1 VVSLALLAAAG
12 IYLALKK
19 RPSPLHP
26 GFIAVL
32 IMIGYG
38 VIVFASA
45 NKEIR
50 FAFPVIVGLPFLVSI
65 LLSNKE
71 DSAPAPMAGLV
82 AGLVLLGLAAAA
94 LPTRSRPY
102 QQSLASAQAVL
113 AQAAQCNANNVLLAT
128 DSPSLNIFLMN
139 LTSELSSSQT
149 SIRTLAYQAMSGA
162 PIQDDFAEIS
172 NSDMVV
178 FQDAARLRPK
188 FTNQR
193 VPEYQQYIQRVDPVP
208 IRVGDD
214 TNVYATRCNP

>member
-1 VVSLALLAAAG
+1 
-12 IYLALKK
+12 
-19 RPSPLHP
+19 
-26 GFIAVL
+26 
-32 IMIGYG
+32 
-38 VIVFASA
+38 
-45 NKEIR
+45 
-50 FAFPVIVGLPFLVSI
+50 
-65 LLSNKE
+65 
-71 DSAPAPMAGLV
+71 
-82 AGLVLLGLAAAA
+82 
-94 LPTRSRPY
+94 
-102 QQSLASAQAVL
+102 
-113 AQAAQCNANNVLLAT
+113 
-128 DSPSLNIFLMN
+128 MN